1 MTMAS
6 STTMPMERIRAKSVM
21 RLTVKPSKAMAANA
35 PIMVTGTVVA
45 GTNIAR
51 KFCRN
56 SMITIST
63 RIPASI
69 RVSYTA

>member
-1 MTMAS
+1 MA
-6 STTMPMERIRAKSVM
+6 RISANNVI
-21 RLTVKPSKAMAANA
+21 RLTLNPSSAIAANA
-35 PIMVTGTVVA
+35 PIIVTGTVVA
-45 GTNIAR
+45 GTSIAR

-69 RVSYTA
+69 SAW